1 MSALTAPS
9 AIAGG
14 DVIDALAA
22 QQAELLAL
30 VAGRSEEELRRPTR
44 CVGWTATDV
53 LLHLAQTNEA
63 AVASV
68 EGRLGDFSLGGL
80 DGVEA
85 TDVDELADLAVRA
98 EATSSPGE
106 VRERWSAS
114 AAAQEAGFRAVD
126 PHARVLWVEGE
137 LAARSLASTRLS
149 ETWIHT
155 VDVASA
161 FGITPEPT
169 DRLWHVARLAWRT
182 VPYAFARAGREQRG
196 PVAFELTGPDG
207 SAWSFT
213 PDADA
218 GSAVTVVR
226 GSAAELCEV
235 AGQRADAADTDLT
248 AEGPDAGAVLALMRT
263 FA

>member
-1 MSALTAPS
+1 MSMVGG
-9 AIAGG
+9 AGG
-14 DVIDALAA
+14 DVVDALTA
-22 QQAELLAL
+22 QQAELGDL
-30 VAGRSEEELRRPTR
+30 VAGRTEDELRRPTR
-44 CVGWTATDV
+44 CAGWSAADV

-68 EGRLGDFSLGGL
+68 EGRLGDFSLGGV
-80 DGVEA
+80 DGGAA
-85 TDVDELADLAVRA
+85 TDVDELADQAVQA
-98 EATSSPGE
+98 ESAMAPAE
-106 VRERWSAS
+106 VRERWRAS
-114 AAAQEAGFRAVD
+114 AGAQEAAFRTVD

-161 FGITPEPT
+161 FGVVPDPT

-182 VPYAFARAGREQRG
+182 VPYAFARAGQELHG
-196 PVAFELTGPDG
+196 PVVFELEAPDG
-207 SAWSFT
+207 STWSFR
-213 PDADA
+213 PDLADQ
-218 GSAVTVVR
+218 AVTTVR

-235 AGQRADAADTDLT
+235 AGQRADADDTDLT
-248 AEGPDAGAVLALMRT
+248 ADGPDALAVLALVRT

>member
-1 MSALTAPS
+1 M
-9 AIAGG
+9 GG
-14 DVIDALAA
+14 QDVAVPDVVDALAA

-30 VAGRSEEELRRPTR
+30 VADRTEDELRRPTR
-44 CVGWTATDV
+44 CAGWTAADV

-68 EGRLGDFSLGGL
+68 GGRLGDFSLGGV

-85 TDVDELADLAVRA
+85 TDVDELADLAVKA
-98 EATSSPGE
+98 EASMAPGE
-106 VRERWSAS
+106 VRGRWSAS
-114 AAAQEAGFRAVD
+114 AAAQEAAFRAVD
-126 PHARVLWVEGE
+126 PHARVMWVEGE

-161 FGITPEPT
+161 FGFQPVPT

-182 VPYAFARAGREQRG
+182 VPYAFARAGRELHG
-196 PVAFELTGPDG
+196 PVAFELEGADG
-207 SAWSFT
+207 SSWSFV
-213 PDADA
+213 PEEAA
-218 GSAVTVVR
+218 GPAATVVR

-235 AGQRADAADTDLT
+235 AGQRCDAADTDLT
-248 AEGPDAGAVLALMRT
+248 AEGPDALAVLALVRT

>member
-1 MSALTAPS
+1 MGGSEVVAP
-9 AIAGG
+9 
-14 DVIDALAA
+14 DVVDALAA

-30 VAGRSEEELRRPTR
+30 VAGRSEDELRRPTR
-44 CVGWTATDV
+44 CAGWTAADV

-68 EGRLGDFSLGGL
+68 EGRLGDFSLGGV
-80 DGVEA
+80 DGAEA
-85 TDVDELADLAVRA
+85 TDVDDLADLAVQA
-98 EATSSPGE
+98 EASMAPGE
-106 VRERWSAS
+106 VRDRWSAS
-114 AAAQEAGFRAVD
+114 AVAQEMAFRSID

-161 FGITPEPT
+161 FGATPEPT

-182 VPYAFARAGREQRG
+182 VPYAFARAGAELRG
-196 PVAFELTGPDG
+196 PVAFELEGPVG
-207 SAWSFT
+207 SSWSFV
-213 PDADA
+213 PEASA
-218 GSAVTVVR
+218 GPAATVVR

-248 AEGPDAGAVLALMRT
+248 AEGPDAVAVLALVRT

>member
-1 MSALTAPS
+1 M
-9 AIAGG
+9 GG
-14 DVIDALAA
+14 PEVVVPDVVDALAE
-22 QQAELLAL
+22 QQAELFAL
-30 VAGRSEEELRRPTR
+30 VSGRSADELRLPTR
-44 CVGWTATDV
+44 CTGWSATDV

-68 EGRLGDFSLGGL
+68 EGRLGDFSLGGV
-80 DGVEA
+80 DGMEA

-98 EATSSPGE
+98 EAALSPGE
-106 VRERWSAS
+106 VRDRWSAS
-114 AAAQEAGFRAVD
+114 AAAQEAAFQAID

-137 LAARSLASTRLS
+137 LAARTLASTRLS

-161 FGITPEPT
+161 FGLALEPT

-182 VPYAFARAGREQRG
+182 VPYAFARAGHELRG
-196 PVAFELTGPDG
+196 PVAFELEGPDG
-207 SAWSFT
+207 SAWSFLPHT
-213 PDADA
+213 AA
-218 GSAVTVVR
+218 GPAVTVVR
-226 GSAAELCEV
+226 GAADELCEV

-248 AEGPDAGAVLALMRT
+248 AEGPDALAVLALVRT